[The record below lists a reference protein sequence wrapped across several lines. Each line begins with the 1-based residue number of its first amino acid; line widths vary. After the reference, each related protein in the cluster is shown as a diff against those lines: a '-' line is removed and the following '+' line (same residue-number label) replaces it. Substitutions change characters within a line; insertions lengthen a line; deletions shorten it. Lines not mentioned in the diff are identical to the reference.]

1 MIMCRGCYAH
11 SQATTPLSLNV
22 LAPNPT
28 DRLKRAWGKVKFA
41 GHIKDLVMTSA
52 VITMPA
58 GPYPQATFMYDVE
71 LKEQRENQKP
81 TAQQRRNAQRAE
93 EYDRQLEVA
102 RAARQAERDAE
113 EAEAAAQAMDGV
125 EVDPEA
131 PQQQAVN
138 AQAHPVAQGQCTR
151 PGDCCSSQSSCR
163 PAHAGSTRSSG
174 DRESQRLQ
182 AERVAESHALRKL
195 IEDGQAQLLATQQE
209 RDHAIRDMQARQQA
223 PSPRLTR
230 NYKQALES
238 EKRDVARLP
247 ERTRTKPEA
256 SANADH
262 RVSCS
267 NLTSEHVCPP
277 PASNSHYLVLTA
289 EIILQEQPNAQ
300 RQVPVNTDSENH
312 QPQPSPRTP
321 PSA

>member
-1 MIMCRGCYAH
+1 MDLTVRP
-11 SQATTPLSLNV
+11 SELNPQAPAMSVSATLVHDHVQGV
-22 LAPNPT
+22 LRTFSGNDTIIIERLTPNPT

-71 LKEQRENQKP
+71 LKEQRETQKP

-125 EVDPEA
+125 EVDPAA
-131 PQQQAVN
+131 PQQQEVN
-138 AQAHPVAQGQCTR
+138 AQAHPAAQDNARDQAIAAAVR
-151 PGDCCSSQSSCR
+151 AAVDQHMQEAR
-163 PAHAGSTRSSG
+163 AQA

-223 PSPRLTR
+223 QAEAHERLQ
-230 NYKQALES
+230 QALES
-238 EKRDVARLP
+238 EKRDVARLRK
-247 ERTRTKPEA
+247 ERDQARGER
-256 SANADH
+256 NADH
-262 RVSCS
+262 RVSSS
-267 NLTSEHVCPP
+267 NITSKHVCPP
-277 PASNSHYLVLTA
+277 SIPTH
-289 EIILQEQPNAQ
+289 IIL
-300 RQVPVNTDSENH
+300 
-312 QPQPSPRTP
+312 
-321 PSA
+321 